1 MERERAYKRQ
11 PRFTKRL
18 EVTFR
23 SGQLSYRGIL
33 SNLSENGLFIKT
45 SRGFAPGTT
54 VDIELVL
61 PDNKIS
67 HLKGTVRRTIK
78 TVVYPTKNGM
88 GVELTKKDEKFIHFA
103 KSFLQEQP
111 SGEIESPDLP
121 PLSDSDAQA
130 SSEPPSAPEFQIL
143 SCPVCGVKNKVQT
156 GKFHLGPKCGKCG
169 SLLLPD
175 NL

>member
-1 MERERAYKRQ
+1 MERKRGYQ
-11 PRFTKRL
+11 RHPRFTKRL

-23 SGQLSYRGIL
+23 SGELSYRGIL

-45 SRGFAPGTT
+45 SRGFAPETT
-54 VDIELVL
+54 LNIELVL

-67 HLKGTVRRTIK
+67 HLQGIVRRTIK

-121 PLSDSDAQA
+121 PLSDSDAQTL
-130 SSEPPSAPEFQIL
+130 SEPPSAPEFQIL
-143 SCPVCGVKNKVQT
+143 SCPVCGVKNKVQI
-156 GKFHLGPKCGKCG
+156 GKLHLGPKCGKC
-169 SLLLPD
+169 SSILLAD